1 MACVYGNF
9 TEQLAKAQPS
19 SEIHV
24 VDVAKIQLENL
35 KDKIASFNNVN
46 LHHQDSSKLEFK
58 DTEFDNVIIFFLLHE
73 MPEPVRKLT
82 LSEAIRVLKPG
93 GKAVF
98 VDYHQPTKL
107 NPFRYIMR
115 PVLKYLEP
123 FALDLWQNDIKY
135 WLPPVSSITKE
146 TYFGGLYQKVVVIK

>member
-1 MACVYGNF
+1 
-9 TEQLAKAQPS
+9 
-19 SEIHV
+19 
-24 VDVAKIQLENL
+24 
-35 KDKIASFNNVN
+35 
-46 LHHQDSSKLEFK
+46 
-58 DTEFDNVIIFFLLHE
+58 

-135 WLPPVSSITKE
+135 WLPPVS
-146 TYFGGLYQKVVVIK
+146 